1 VEKAAARRHSG
12 EMDFPVTLAILAAFV
27 IFGAFAGWRGSLPSN
42 PAKGVRMMPWRPL
55 MVACAAGALLMLV
68 HLANL
73 AGIQTGR

>member
-1 VEKAAARRHSG
+1 
-12 EMDFPVTLAILAAFV
+12 MDFNLTLGLLAAFAGLGV
-27 IFGAFAGWRGSLPSN
+27 FCGWRGSLPSN

-55 MVACAAGALLMLV
+55 MVACAAAALLMLV